1 MKNVPMVST
10 YQHENASQKYDSTV
24 LNLDLN
30 SPKTTWKQIWWFF
43 LPNYKNNY
51 KVKYVDDTA
60 SSYLV
65 SNRDIFFT
73 YLKNIDDFPT
83 PIPSINLSE
92 SDLSEQENLEED
104 LLNDALL
111 EKIAEQDAE
120 AMSHNRF
127 VDDQIDGVVV
137 VEKENCDLFEL
148 NQISQIISENVT
160 EEAKSKDYPVD
171 FNDDVITV
179 AISDDESSVF
189 IDSQKHEDVSIK
201 ESPNIKVGTS

>member
-1 MKNVPMVST
+1 MMPFSK
-10 YQHENASQKYDSTV
+10 
-24 LNLDLN
+24 
-30 SPKTTWKQIWWFF
+30 
-43 LPNYKNNY
+43 
-51 KVKYVDDTA
+51 
-60 SSYLV
+60 
-65 SNRDIFFT
+65 
-73 YLKNIDDFPT
+73 
-83 PIPSINLSE
+83 
-92 SDLSEQENLEED
+92 
-104 LLNDALL
+104 
-111 EKIAEQDAE
+111 KIAEQDAE

-171 FNDDVITV
+171 LNDDVITV

-201 ESPNIKVGTS
+201 ESPNTKVGTS

>member
-1 MKNVPMVST
+1 MMV
-10 YQHENASQKYDSTV
+10 
-24 LNLDLN
+24 
-30 SPKTTWKQIWWFF
+30 F
-43 LPNYKNNY
+43 LPNYRNNY

-73 YLKNIDDFPT
+73 YLKNIDDFPI
-83 PIPSINLSE
+83 PIPSINLFE

-120 AMSHNRF
+120 AVSHNRF

-171 FNDDVITV
+171 LNDDVITV

-201 ESPNIKVGTS
+201 ESPNTKVGTS